1 MLAIVKSGA
10 IESTGTLRQL
20 FPNTSFPGGVAPND
34 FKTAEG
40 IEEVVEG
47 EQKDVVYYD
56 VSIGS
61 IALVDGKPTQQ
72 YTNTARNLATLKS
85 ERTTRVKEQAN
96 EQLSKTDWMV
106 IRKAERDVAIPDA
119 TVTYRAAVITEC
131 ARLET
136 AIAGAANVEA
146 LITVMNAQN
155 WPETD

>member
-10 IESTGTLRQL
+10 IESTGTLGQL

-61 IALVDGKPTQQ
+61 IAIVGGKPTQQ

-85 ERTTRVKEQAN
+85 ERTARVKEQAN

-106 IRKAERDVAIPDA
+106 IRKAERDVAIPDTTA
-119 TVTYRAAVITEC
+119 TYRAAVVTEC

-136 AIAGAANVEA
+136 AIDGAADVEA

>member
-136 AIAGAANVEA
+136 AIADAADVEA

>member
-119 TVTYRAAVITEC
+119 TATYRSAVVTEC

-136 AIAGAANVEA
+136 AIDGAADVEA

-155 WPETD
+155 WPD

>member
-10 IESTGTLRQL
+10 IESTGTLGQL

-155 WPETD
+155 WPD

>member
-10 IESTGTLRQL
+10 IESTGTLGQL

-61 IALVDGKPTQQ
+61 IAIVGGKPTQQ
-72 YTNTARNLATLKS
+72 YTNTARNLTTLKS
-85 ERTTRVKEQAN
+85 ERTARVKEQAN

-119 TVTYRAAVITEC
+119 TTTYRAAVVTEC

-136 AIAGAANVEA
+136 AIDGAADVEA